1 MTSSMDATEEGKQ
14 SVLVLVQLEAAG
26 TCKRKNSGIENLQ
39 NNIMN
44 HGDELIHGIML
55 LFCREGKMRSAR
67 RQSQSCG
74 YMQMKK
80 IRVLKLTKQQHESWQ
95 RTSCT
100 GTLPQACTFGLV
112 CPCLFPYLIQKLFT
126 NAS

>member
-1 MTSSMDATEEGKQ
+1 MDATEEEKQ

-100 GTLPQACTFGLV
+100 LPQACTFGLV
-112 CPCLFPYLIQKLFT
+112 CDRVSLSLSILDSKTVHECFI
-126 NAS
+126 N